1 MYIIHIHIDIY
12 IYMFVCLYVYI
23 EWLCQAWPFRGHRL
37 QNFGKNRAEAPRPR
51 PPCQRFPWVFE
62 GRHGW
67 APPAAWPRRLKP
79 AAQPW
84 LGSWWN
90 ESMTRNIWRH
100 QILKKKHALHIE
112 CKRLTWSI
120 LLKHT
125 LDIQQRIG
133 GYCGEPPIAGPSVE
147 GQHLCHFGSCPEANY
162 QRNPGR
168 NFELSR
174 RFLRGMMVILEKFG
188 EWRMPQVIPS
198 PLEVTWS
205 VD

>member
-1 MYIIHIHIDIY
+1 
-12 IYMFVCLYVYI
+12 MFVCLYVYI

-133 GYCGEPPIAGPSVE
+133 GYCGNLQSLVQASKVNICVTSEAVQRQITKGILAETSSFLGGFFE
-147 GQHLCHFGSCPEANY
+147 GWWWYWRNLENGECPK
-162 QRNPGR
+162 
-168 NFELSR
+168 SS
-174 RFLRGMMVILEKFG
+174 
-188 EWRMPQVIPS
+188 QVHWKW
-198 PLEVTWS
+198 LGV
-205 VD
+205 